1 MLYKYFTEK
10 LQGLQ
15 DVDIEKLEEIDNSI
29 HINCRLKRK
38 PHKCHC
44 CGKLTDK
51 VHDYREQPIKDI
63 PAFGKHIFIHLNKRR
78 YRCSCGKR
86 FRNRIL
92 HMFSHQMQNKRQ
104 LDLLSL
110 VHFNSSFLGLPQL
123 LTQNLIQ
130 TNFQITKKQSS
141 YKNYSVMAPPTG
153 LEPVTS

>member
-10 LQGLQ
+10 LLGLQ
-15 DVDIEKLEEIDNSI
+15 DVDIEKVEEIDNSI

-38 PHKCHC
+38 PHKCPC

-63 PAFGKHIFIHLNKRR
+63 PAFGKDIFIHLYKRR

-92 HMFSHQMQNKRQ
+92 HIFSHQSQKQ
-104 LDLLSL
+104 EIAWFILSL
-110 VHFNSSFLGLPQL
+110 VHLFHLFRIYP
-123 LTQNLIQ
+123 
-130 TNFQITKKQSS
+130 
-141 YKNYSVMAPPTG
+141 NYWHRT
-153 LEPVTS
+153 